1 VKTIIHK
8 KLCAIIKPNCAE
20 KLTART
26 LEEELLYVADRL
38 SSLGNR
44 IDQATFEERR
54 RAVVELVKE
63 IEVYSEN
70 IDGKKMPDVTITF
83 RFNELCPNLEPP
95 DTAVVIDDTP
105 GRAVQYNSEL
115 EIARKWQMA

>member
-1 VKTIIHK
+1 MKTIIHK

-70 IDGKKMPDVTITF
+70 IDGKKMPIVTITF
-83 RFNELCPNLEPP
+83 RFNDLCPNLEPP
-95 DTAVVIDDTP
+95 DTAVVIDHTH
-105 GRAVQYNSEL
+105 GRAVLYNDEL
-115 EIARKWQMA
+115 EIARKWSQE